1 MRNSGRRYDLCSN
14 VHFRNL
20 KWKYLLYGL
29 CFLAKKEN
37 VPTKSGLL
45 WYSTS
50 IWRSGNSNWMYIY
63 LLTYLY
69 INIYSVPVCSILFY
83 YIYCIYIYLLYLSIY
98 LPTYLPKSY
107 LRSIYLPTYLPI
119 YLSYPSI
126 FSNIIYS
133 WIISSY
139 HIYISICISMY
150 IYNVCIC
157 LWVQTCFTFATRFG
171 GGATYTH
178 PDAKH
183 LLHAGF
189 SSIKLT

>member
-1 MRNSGRRYDLCSN
+1 MSPQ
-14 VHFRNL
+14 NL
-20 KWKYLLYGL
+20 AFYGT
-29 CFLAKKEN
+29 
-37 VPTKSGLL
+37 VPPFEGPEIPTEC
-45 WYSTS
+45 
-50 IWRSGNSNWMYIY
+50 IFIY
-63 LLTYLY
+63 WLTYIL
-69 INIYSVPVCSILFY
+69 ISILFRSVLFCSITSIVY
-83 YIYCIYIYLLYLSIY
+83 RYIYISTVSIYLSIY